1 MLPLEPSMNAI
12 KDETLLTA
20 EEMVFKTESTTKAK
34 VIKLPGLFRE
44 FYRTSDNP
52 VLSLTMRQND
62 VTRSLECS
70 NYAPINVKPAGGGRQ
85 GMGWGFEIFQKFAF
99 KFPAHGQIIPVKCNQ
114 ISPTP
119 GCTLLSNIPRQNLR
133 KAQ

>member
-12 KDETLLTA
+12 KDETLQTA
-20 EEMVFKTESTTKAK
+20 EEMVFNTESTTKAK

-62 VTRSLECS
+62 ATCSLECS
-70 NYAPINVKPAGGGRQ
+70 NYYY
-85 GMGWGFEIFQKFAF
+85 IFNFLEQ
-99 KFPAHGQIIPVKCNQ
+99 V
-114 ISPTP
+114 
-119 GCTLLSNIPRQNLR
+119 L
-133 KAQ
+133 

>member
-12 KDETLLTA
+12 KDETLQTA

-70 NYAPINVKPAGGGRQ
+70 NYAPINVKPAGVGGGGRA
-85 GMGWGFEIFQKFAF
+85 WGGDLKFFKNLPSNSLPTGKLFQSNAT
-99 KFPAHGQIIPVKCNQ
+99 KFPPPRAAHCYQ
-114 ISPTP
+114 ISQGRT
-119 GCTLLSNIPRQNLR
+119 
-133 KAQ
+133 

>member
-114 ISPTP
+114 ISPPQAAHCCPSQGRT
-119 GCTLLSNIPRQNLR
+119 
-133 KAQ
+133 

>member
-12 KDETLLTA
+12 KDETLQTA

-70 NYAPINVKPAGGGRQ
+70 NYAPINVKPAGGG
-85 GMGWGFEIFQKFAF
+85 GGGAGHGVGF
-99 KFPAHGQIIPVKCNQ
+99 
-114 ISPTP
+114 
-119 GCTLLSNIPRQNLR
+119 
-133 KAQ
+133 